1 MKAIINRT
9 NLESVKNTAKAFVY
23 MDPEYRDYGIVS
35 HPFMEYRT
43 QPIII
48 NGERQLVDV
57 SEGDYL
63 DEWRKLTTE
72 KIDKAD
78 NVHQVFA
85 MATKPYLP
93 GLFKWVE
100 SELSEKDY
108 AETLARLWTRV
119 EFPNNDVNVSTSE
132 FRDYFKKAKKRFLMD
147 KDEYKVFE
155 ALPQTITVYRGLQ
168 KDATAKALSWTL
180 EKSVAEWF
188 ANRFDNNGEVVE
200 GTIDK
205 NYVFAYFDRRSEKE
219 IVLDYTRVRIK

>member
-1 MKAIINRT
+1 MKAIIDRT
-9 NLESVKNTAKAFVY
+9 HLDRVKSVARAFVY

-48 NGERQLVDV
+48 NGERQLVDI
-57 SEGDYL
+57 SEGNNL

-72 KIDKAD
+72 KIDTVD
-78 NVHQVFA
+78 NVYQIFA
-85 MATKPYLP
+85 MVSKPYLP
-93 GLFKWVE
+93 GFFKWAE
-100 SELSEKDY
+100 SDLSEKDY
-108 AETLARLWTRV
+108 AEMLAHLWTRV
-119 EFPNNDVNVSTSE
+119 EFPNNDVNVSTSD
-132 FRDYFKKAKKRFLMD
+132 FRDFFKKSKKRFLMD
-147 KDEYKVFE
+147 RDEYKVFE

-180 EKSVAEWF
+180 DKSVAEWF
-188 ANRFDNNGEVVE
+188 AHRFDYNGEVIE

-205 NYVFAYFDRRSEKE
+205 NYVFAYFDRRNEKE